1 MNSGYKSQSR
11 PYTQLSVIGNGYNK
25 DRLIYGQG
33 VFSFIARA
41 IKSIFKP
48 AMKAVVKSG
57 ARTASKIGAKVAKTG
72 IKQASKA
79 GVRIAKDAGKKVASK
94 ITKESVKKYGKKI
107 GKELAETATEIA
119 ISSAIDGLTG
129 LSEGKSKDEIIEEQR
144 ANVMKKG
151 KAKISEISAR
161 EKDLIQRR
169 TRDLLKEE
177 EIRARE
183 EAKKLQKNLNDSFD
197 SVIGGEGLVQMGVQP
212 KRTRGRGKPKPKPKP
227 KGRRNVR
234 RIKK

>member
-1 MNSGYKSQSR
+1 
-11 PYTQLSVIGNGYNK
+11 
-25 DRLIYGQG
+25 
-33 VFSFIARA
+33 
-41 IKSIFKP
+41 
-48 AMKAVVKSG
+48 MKAVVKSG

-144 ANVMKKG
+144 ANVIKKG

-177 EIRARE
+177 EVRARD
-183 EAKKLQKNLNDSFD
+183 EARKLQKNLNDSFD
-197 SVIGGEGLVQMGVQP
+197 SVIGGEGLVRMGTQP
-212 KRTRGRGKPKPKPKP
+212 RKIRGRGRPKGSGRP
-227 KGRRNVR
+227 KGRRNVK

>member
-1 MNSGYKSQSR
+1 MNAGYKSQSR
-11 PYTQLSVIGNGYNK
+11 PYTQISVIGNGYNK
-25 DRLIYGQG
+25 DRLIYGEG
-33 VFSFIARA
+33 IFSFLVNAV
-41 IKSIFKP
+41 KSIFKP

-57 ARTASKIGAKVAKTG
+57 ARTASKIGAKVAQTG

-107 GKELAETATEIA
+107 GKELASTAAEIA

-177 EIRARE
+177 EVRARD
-183 EAKKLQKNLNDSFD
+183 EARKLQKNLNDSFD
-197 SVIGGEGLVQMGVQP
+197 SVIGGEGLVRMGTQP
-212 KRTRGRGKPKPKPKP
+212 RKIRGRGRP
-227 KGRRNVR
+227 KGRRNVK